1 MARDVLAVSVSG
13 VGVERTFNMAR
24 DVCHYRRAK
33 LTSDSVKHVMI
44 IKHRQRAYLSSIYEP
59 TTQEEDPKP
68 DIVEEDHQDDSTE
81 RAIEE
86 DIIAQIEDSDDEH
99 LHAHIYDYLD
109 PEDIISRQQT
119 GSGEQNHVHGTDHVI
134 ENENVG
140 VRNHSD

>member
-44 IKHRQRAYLSSIYEP
+44 IKHRQRAHLNPIYEP
-59 TTQEEDPKP
+59 ATQEDCLMP
-68 DIVEEDHQDDSTE
+68 DIVEDDRQDESTE

-86 DIIAQIEDSDDEH
+86 EIIAQIEESDEEH
-99 LHAHIYDYLD
+99 LQAHEYDYLD
-109 PEDIISRQQT
+109 SDDLILRQGAGSEEQGYVPEGR
-119 GSGEQNHVHGTDHVI
+119 HVM
-134 ENENVG
+134 ENRDVEVCSY
-140 VRNHSD
+140 SD